1 LHALLVRTFIAVN
14 LPPEIR
20 RAIFDGAAAVRELL
34 AGARWVSA
42 ENIHLTLKFLG
53 QVEEARLVAVSDA
66 LDEVARA
73 HRSFLLTVEAMGV
86 FPNSRSP
93 RVVWAGIRAE
103 PRLELLHHDV
113 ERACEAV
120 GFPVEG
126 RAFRP
131 HMTLSRV
138 KEPLPTEMRSS
149 VRSAIQ
155 DSRLSGQVQ
164 VHTVDLM
171 RSETG
176 KEGSRYQVVH
186 AAPLGG

>member
-1 LHALLVRTFIAVN
+1 
-14 LPPEIR
+14 
-20 RAIFDGAAAVRELL
+20 
-34 AGARWVSA
+34 
-42 ENIHLTLKFLG
+42 
-53 QVEEARLVAVSDA
+53 
-66 LDEVARA
+66 
-73 HRSFLLTVEAMGV
+73 
-86 FPNSRSP
+86 
-93 RVVWAGIRAE
+93 
-103 PRLELLHHDV
+103 
-113 ERACEAV
+113 
-120 GFPVEG
+120 
-126 RAFRP
+126 
-131 HMTLSRV
+131 MTLSRV